1 MFTGVYICIDMK
13 FQIHFI
19 HIDIDIDTH
28 IHTHTHVYVCMCV
41 YKIFPGSLNHSHIPK
56 LQRMDVSRFK

>member
-1 MFTGVYICIDMK
+1 MK

-19 HIDIDIDTH
+19 YIDIDIDTH
-28 IHTHTHVYVCMCV
+28 IHIHAHVYVCMCV
-41 YKIFPGSLNHSHIPK
+41 YKTFPGSLNHSHIPK